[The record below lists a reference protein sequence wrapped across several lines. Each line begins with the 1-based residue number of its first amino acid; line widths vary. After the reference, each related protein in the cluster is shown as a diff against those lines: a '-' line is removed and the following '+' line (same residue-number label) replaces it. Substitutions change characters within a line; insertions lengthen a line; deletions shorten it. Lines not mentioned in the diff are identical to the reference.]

1 MSSDIK
7 IKVQSFGRFLSNMV
21 MPNIGAFIAW
31 GIITALFIPTGWLPN
46 ETLAKLVGP
55 MITYLLPLL
64 IGYTGGKLVGGERGG
79 VVGAIT
85 TMGVIVG
92 ADMPMFLG
100 SMIAGPLG
108 GWCIKHFD
116 RWVDGKIKSGF
127 EMLVNNFSA
136 GIIGMILAILAFL
149 GIGPIVEALSKMLAA
164 GVNFMVVHDMLPLAS
179 IFVEPAKILF
189 LNNAINHGI
198 FSPLGIQQSHEL
210 GKSIFF
216 LIEANPGPG
225 MGVLLAYMFF
235 GRGSAKQSAG
245 GAAIIHFL
253 GGIHEIYFPYV
264 LMNPRLILAVILGGM
279 TGVFTLTILG
289 GGLVSPASPG
299 SILAVLAMTPKGAYF
314 ANIAGVCAAMA
325 VSFVVSAIL
334 LKTSKVKEEDDIEA
348 ATRRMQDMKAESKG
362 ASPLSA
368 GDVTNDLSH
377 VRKIIVAC
385 DAGVFMSSDIKI
397 KVQSFGRFL
406 SNMVMPNIGAFIA
419 WGIITALFIPTG
431 WLPNETLAK
440 LVGPMITYLLPLL
453 IGYTGGKLV
462 GGERGGVV
470 GAITTM
476 GVIVGA
482 DMPMFLGSMIAG
494 PLGGWCI
501 KHFDR
506 WVDGKIKSG
515 FEMLVNNFSAGIIGM
530 ILAILAFL
538 GIGPIV
544 EALSKMLAA
553 GVNFMVVHDMLPLAS
568 IFVEPAKILFL
579 NNAINHGIFSPLGI
593 QQSHELGKSIF
604 FLIEANPGP
613 GMGVLLAYMFFGR
626 GSAKQ
631 SAGGAAII
639 HFLGGIHEIYFPY
652 VLMNPR
658 LILAVILGGM
668 TGVFT
673 LTILGGGLVSPASPG
688 SILAVLAM
696 TPKGAYFANIAGVC
710 AAMAV
715 SFVVSAIL
723 LKTSKV
729 KEEDDIE
736 AATRRMQDMK
746 AESKGASP
754 LSAGDVTNDLSHVR
768 KIIVACDAGMGSSA
782 MGAGVLRKKIQ
793 DAGLS
798 QISVTN
804 SAINNLPPDV
814 DLVIT
819 HRDLT
824 ERAMRQVPQAQHISL
839 TNFLDSGLYTSLT
852 ERLVAAQRHTANE
865 EKVKD
870 SLKDSFDDSSANLF
884 KLGAENIFLG
894 RKAATKEEAIRFAG
908 EQLVKGGY
916 VEPEYVQAMLDR
928 EKLTPTYLGESIAV
942 PHGTVEAKDRV
953 LKTGV
958 VFCQYPEGV
967 RFGEEEDDIARL
979 VIGIAARNNEHIQV
993 ITSLTNALD
1002 DESVIERLAHT
1013 TSVDEVLE
1021 LLAGRK

>member
-64 IGYTGGKLVGGERGG
+64 IGYTGGRLVGGDRGG

-100 SMIAGPLG
+100 AMIAGPLG
-108 GWCIKHFD
+108 GWAIKRFD
-116 RWVDGKIKSGF
+116 VWVDGKIKSGF

-149 GIGPIVEALSKMLAA
+149 GIGPAVEVLSKLLAA
-164 GVNFMVVHDMLPLAS
+164 GVNFMVAHEMLPLAS

-198 FSPLGIQQSHEL
+198 FSPLGIQQSHDL

-279 TGVFTLTILG
+279 TGVFTLNVLN

-314 ANIAGVCAAMA
+314 ANIAAILAALV

-334 LKTSKVKEEDDIEA
+334 LKTSKVKEDDDIEA

-362 ASPLSA
+362 TPLAA
-368 GDVTNDLSH
+368 GDVS
-377 VRKIIVAC
+377 
-385 DAGVFMSSDIKI
+385 
-397 KVQSFGRFL
+397 
-406 SNMVMPNIGAFIA
+406 
-419 WGIITALFIPTG
+419 
-431 WLPNETLAK
+431 
-440 LVGPMITYLLPLL
+440 
-453 IGYTGGKLV
+453 
-462 GGERGGVV
+462 
-470 GAITTM
+470 
-476 GVIVGA
+476 
-482 DMPMFLGSMIAG
+482 
-494 PLGGWCI
+494 
-501 KHFDR
+501 
-506 WVDGKIKSG
+506 
-515 FEMLVNNFSAGIIGM
+515 
-530 ILAILAFL
+530 
-538 GIGPIV
+538 
-544 EALSKMLAA
+544 
-553 GVNFMVVHDMLPLAS
+553 
-568 IFVEPAKILFL
+568 
-579 NNAINHGIFSPLGI
+579 
-593 QQSHELGKSIF
+593 
-604 FLIEANPGP
+604 
-613 GMGVLLAYMFFGR
+613 
-626 GSAKQ
+626 
-631 SAGGAAII
+631 
-639 HFLGGIHEIYFPY
+639 
-652 VLMNPR
+652 
-658 LILAVILGGM
+658 
-668 TGVFT
+668 
-673 LTILGGGLVSPASPG
+673 
-688 SILAVLAM
+688 
-696 TPKGAYFANIAGVC
+696 
-710 AAMAV
+710 
-715 SFVVSAIL
+715 
-723 LKTSKV
+723 
-729 KEEDDIE
+729 
-736 AATRRMQDMK
+736 
-746 AESKGASP
+746 
-754 LSAGDVTNDLSHVR
+754 NDLSHVR

-782 MGAGVLRKKIQ
+782 MGAGVLRKKVQ

-798 QISVTN
+798 HISVTN
-804 SAINNLPPDV
+804 SAINSLPPDV

-839 TNFLDSGLYTSLT
+839 TNFLDSGLYSSLT
-852 ERLVAAQRHTANE
+852 ERLVAAQRHNE
-865 EKVKD
+865 NEVKVRT
-870 SLKDSFDDSSANLF
+870 SLQDSFDESNAHLF

-894 RKAATKEEAIRFAG
+894 RTATTKEEAIRFAG
-908 EQLVKGGY
+908 EQLVAGGY
-916 VEPEYVQAMLDR
+916 VQPEYVDAMLER

-958 VFCQYPEGV
+958 VFCQYPDGV

-1002 DESVIERLAHT
+1002 DETVIERLANT
-1013 TSVDEVLE
+1013 NSVEEVLA
-1021 LLAGRK
+1021 LLNK

>member
-64 IGYTGGKLVGGERGG
+64 IGYTGGKLIGGERGG

-100 SMIAGPLG
+100 AMIAGPLG
-108 GWCIKHFD
+108 GWAIKHFD
-116 RWVDGKIKSGF
+116 SWVDGKIKSGF

-149 GIGPIVEALSKMLAA
+149 GIGPAVEVLSKILAA

-235 GRGSAKQSAG
+235 GRGNAKQSAG

-279 TGVFTLTILG
+279 TGVFTLTILN

-314 ANIAGVCAAMA
+314 ANIAAIIAAMA

-334 LKTSKVKEEDDIEA
+334 LKTSKVKEEDDIDA

-362 ASPLSA
+362 AATPLSA
-368 GDVTNDLSH
+368 GT
-377 VRKIIVAC
+377 VA
-385 DAGVFMSSDIKI
+385 
-397 KVQSFGRFL
+397 
-406 SNMVMPNIGAFIA
+406 
-419 WGIITALFIPTG
+419 
-431 WLPNETLAK
+431 
-440 LVGPMITYLLPLL
+440 
-453 IGYTGGKLV
+453 
-462 GGERGGVV
+462 
-470 GAITTM
+470 
-476 GVIVGA
+476 
-482 DMPMFLGSMIAG
+482 
-494 PLGGWCI
+494 
-501 KHFDR
+501 
-506 WVDGKIKSG
+506 
-515 FEMLVNNFSAGIIGM
+515 
-530 ILAILAFL
+530 
-538 GIGPIV
+538 
-544 EALSKMLAA
+544 
-553 GVNFMVVHDMLPLAS
+553 
-568 IFVEPAKILFL
+568 
-579 NNAINHGIFSPLGI
+579 
-593 QQSHELGKSIF
+593 
-604 FLIEANPGP
+604 
-613 GMGVLLAYMFFGR
+613 
-626 GSAKQ
+626 
-631 SAGGAAII
+631 
-639 HFLGGIHEIYFPY
+639 
-652 VLMNPR
+652 
-658 LILAVILGGM
+658 
-668 TGVFT
+668 
-673 LTILGGGLVSPASPG
+673 
-688 SILAVLAM
+688 
-696 TPKGAYFANIAGVC
+696 
-710 AAMAV
+710 
-715 SFVVSAIL
+715 
-723 LKTSKV
+723 
-729 KEEDDIE
+729 
-736 AATRRMQDMK
+736 
-746 AESKGASP
+746 
-754 LSAGDVTNDLSHVR
+754 NDLSHVR

-782 MGAGVLRKKIQ
+782 MGAGVLRKKVQ
-793 DAGLS
+793 DAGLGN
-798 QISVTN
+798 ISVTN
-804 SAINNLPPDV
+804 CAINNLPPDV

-852 ERLVAAQRHTANE
+852 ERLVAAQRHTDNE
-865 EKVKD
+865 EKVRG
-870 SLKDSFDDSSANLF
+870 SLKDSFEAADTNLF

-908 EQLVKGGY
+908 AQLVKGGY

-928 EKLTPTYLGESIAV
+928 EKLTSTYLGESIAV
-942 PHGTVEAKDRV
+942 PHGTIEAKDRV

-967 RFGEEEDDIARL
+967 RFGEDEDDVARL
-979 VIGIAARNNEHIQV
+979 VIGIAARNNEHIHV

-1002 DESVIERLAHT
+1002 DESVIERLTRT
-1013 TSVDEVLE
+1013 TSVEEVLA
-1021 LLAGRK
+1021 LLKGTKA

>member
-92 ADMPMFLG
+92 ADMSMFLG

-108 GWCIKHFD
+108 GWAIKKFD
-116 RWVDGKIKSGF
+116 VWVDGKIKSGF
-127 EMLVNNFSA
+127 DMLVNNFSA

-149 GIGPIVEALSKMLAA
+149 GIGPAVEVLSKILAA
-164 GVNFMVVHDMLPLAS
+164 GVNFMVAHEMLPLAS

-279 TGVFTLTILG
+279 TGVFTLTILN

-314 ANIAGVCAAMA
+314 ANIAAIIAAMA
-325 VSFVVSAIL
+325 VSFVVAAVL

-348 ATRRMQDMKAESKG
+348 ATRRMQDMKAQSKG
-362 ASPLSA
+362 GATPLAA
-368 GDVTNDLSH
+368 GDV
-377 VRKIIVAC
+377 A
-385 DAGVFMSSDIKI
+385 
-397 KVQSFGRFL
+397 
-406 SNMVMPNIGAFIA
+406 
-419 WGIITALFIPTG
+419 
-431 WLPNETLAK
+431 
-440 LVGPMITYLLPLL
+440 
-453 IGYTGGKLV
+453 
-462 GGERGGVV
+462 
-470 GAITTM
+470 
-476 GVIVGA
+476 
-482 DMPMFLGSMIAG
+482 
-494 PLGGWCI
+494 
-501 KHFDR
+501 
-506 WVDGKIKSG
+506 
-515 FEMLVNNFSAGIIGM
+515 
-530 ILAILAFL
+530 
-538 GIGPIV
+538 
-544 EALSKMLAA
+544 
-553 GVNFMVVHDMLPLAS
+553 
-568 IFVEPAKILFL
+568 
-579 NNAINHGIFSPLGI
+579 
-593 QQSHELGKSIF
+593 
-604 FLIEANPGP
+604 
-613 GMGVLLAYMFFGR
+613 
-626 GSAKQ
+626 
-631 SAGGAAII
+631 
-639 HFLGGIHEIYFPY
+639 
-652 VLMNPR
+652 
-658 LILAVILGGM
+658 
-668 TGVFT
+668 
-673 LTILGGGLVSPASPG
+673 
-688 SILAVLAM
+688 
-696 TPKGAYFANIAGVC
+696 
-710 AAMAV
+710 
-715 SFVVSAIL
+715 
-723 LKTSKV
+723 
-729 KEEDDIE
+729 
-736 AATRRMQDMK
+736 
-746 AESKGASP
+746 
-754 LSAGDVTNDLSHVR
+754 NDLSHVR

-782 MGAGVLRKKIQ
+782 MGAGVLRKKVQ

-798 QISVTN
+798 NISVTN

-852 ERLVAAQRHTANE
+852 ERLVSAQRHTDNE
-865 EKVKD
+865 EKVRD
-870 SLKDSFDDSSANLF
+870 SLKDSFDASDTNLF

-894 RKAATKEEAIRFAG
+894 RKAATKEEAILFAG

-928 EKLTPTYLGESIAV
+928 EKLTSTYLGESIAV
-942 PHGTVEAKDRV
+942 PHGTIEAKDRV
-953 LKTGV
+953 LKTGI

-967 RFGEEEDDIARL
+967 RFGEEEDEVARL

-1002 DESVIERLAHT
+1002 DESVIERLAKT
-1013 TSVDEVLE
+1013 TSVEEVLT
-1021 LLAGRK
+1021 LLKA

>member
-46 ETLAKLVGP
+46 ETLAKLVSP

-64 IGYTGGKLVGGERGG
+64 IGYTGGRLVGGDRGG

-100 SMIAGPLG
+100 AMIAGPLG
-108 GWCIKHFD
+108 GWAIKHFD
-116 RWVDGKIKSGF
+116 NWVDGKIKSGF

-149 GIGPIVEALSKMLAA
+149 GIGPAVEVLSKVLAA
-164 GVNFMVVHDMLPLAS
+164 GVNFMVAHEMLPLAS

-198 FSPLGIQQSHEL
+198 FSPLGIQQSHDL

-264 LMNPRLILAVILGGM
+264 LMNPRLLLAVILGGM
-279 TGVFTLTILG
+279 TGVFTLSVLN

-314 ANIAGVCAAMA
+314 ANLAAIFA
-325 VSFVVSAIL
+325 ALIVSFVISSIL
-334 LKTSKVKEEDDIEA
+334 LKTSKVKDDEDLQE
-348 ATRRMQDMKAESKG
+348 ATRRIHEMKAESKG
-362 ASPLSA
+362 A
-368 GDVTNDLSH
+368 T
-377 VRKIIVAC
+377 
-385 DAGVFMSSDIKI
+385 
-397 KVQSFGRFL
+397 
-406 SNMVMPNIGAFIA
+406 
-419 WGIITALFIPTG
+419 
-431 WLPNETLAK
+431 
-440 LVGPMITYLLPLL
+440 
-453 IGYTGGKLV
+453 
-462 GGERGGVV
+462 
-470 GAITTM
+470 
-476 GVIVGA
+476 
-482 DMPMFLGSMIAG
+482 
-494 PLGGWCI
+494 
-501 KHFDR
+501 
-506 WVDGKIKSG
+506 
-515 FEMLVNNFSAGIIGM
+515 
-530 ILAILAFL
+530 
-538 GIGPIV
+538 
-544 EALSKMLAA
+544 
-553 GVNFMVVHDMLPLAS
+553 PLA
-568 IFVEPAKILFL
+568 
-579 NNAINHGIFSPLGI
+579 
-593 QQSHELGKSIF
+593 
-604 FLIEANPGP
+604 
-613 GMGVLLAYMFFGR
+613 
-626 GSAKQ
+626 
-631 SAGGAAII
+631 
-639 HFLGGIHEIYFPY
+639 
-652 VLMNPR
+652 
-658 LILAVILGGM
+658 
-668 TGVFT
+668 
-673 LTILGGGLVSPASPG
+673 
-688 SILAVLAM
+688 
-696 TPKGAYFANIAGVC
+696 
-710 AAMAV
+710 
-715 SFVVSAIL
+715 
-723 LKTSKV
+723 
-729 KEEDDIE
+729 
-736 AATRRMQDMK
+736 
-746 AESKGASP
+746 
-754 LSAGDVTNDLSHVR
+754 AGDVTNDLSHVR

-782 MGAGVLRKKIQ
+782 MGAGVLRKKVQ

-798 QISVTN
+798 NISVTN
-804 SAINNLPPDV
+804 SAINSLPSDV

-839 TNFLDSGLYTSLT
+839 TNFLDSGLYTNLT
-852 ERLVAAQRHTANE
+852 ERLVAAQRHTDNE
-865 EKVKD
+865 AKVTS
-870 SLKDSFDDSSANLF
+870 SLQDSFDAQNSNLF
-884 KLGAENIFLG
+884 KLSAENIFLG
-894 RKAATKEEAIRFAG
+894 RTASNKEEAIRFAG

-916 VEPEYVQAMLDR
+916 VQPEYVDAMLER

-967 RFGEEEDDIARL
+967 RFGEDEDDIARL

-1002 DESVIERLAHT
+1002 DETVIQRLANT
-1013 TSVDEVLE
+1013 TSVEEVLA
-1021 LLAGRK
+1021 LLGK